1 MIIRNSFSRNLLN
14 EIIRLG
20 LFQSDVIDGGN
31 PRPNTD
37 RAELYTALINEL
49 IADASSEGID
59 TLRNDINDNEP
70 LDDIYCQSRSQ
81 SDSFVESV
89 ITELHDPCDQ
99 LDNGCTCDD
108 CTNQIADLAGWDSV
122 DTTVYDCTPV
132 DLDTHEFEDDCE
144 RVDLGI
150 DYESLQYRVEHECHR
165 RGFAPRISEVPR
177 RLWNMWS
184 QQGQNLQQMAELVRA
199 YFEAPTTF

>member
-1 MIIRNSFSRNLLN
+1 MLIRNSFSRNLLN

-20 LFQSDVIDGGN
+20 LFQSDVLDGGN
-31 PRPNTD
+31 WKPNTD

-89 ITELHDPCDQ
+89 ITELHEPCDQ
-99 LDNGCTCDD
+99 LGGGCTCEE
-108 CTNQIADLAGWDSV
+108 CTKQIAAVAGWDSI
-122 DTTVYDCTPV
+122 DTTVYDCSPV
-132 DLDTHEFEDDCE
+132 SPDHE
-144 RVDLGI
+144 L
-150 DYESLQYRVEHECHR
+150 
-165 RGFAPRISEVPR
+165 
-177 RLWNMWS
+177 
-184 QQGQNLQQMAELVRA
+184 
-199 YFEAPTTF
+199 